1 MNDIF
6 CGLKLTH
13 DGCMAVIRKNELI
26 FSIEAEKLENRPRYS
41 PLNTWR
47 DLVAVLDGQGL
58 RPDDLTSVAV
68 DGWGR
73 TGGADAPT
81 LHVVD
86 DAGNSRS
93 VPVAAYRDQPGT
105 GADPLSRPF
114 EAAALFGDGLV
125 KFRSF
130 SHATDHALASYCSS
144 PFAARN
150 QPALIVVWDGG
161 MAPCLY
167 HYDPAHRTLRPLR
180 WLLDVL
186 GGLYPVFATHLAPFR
201 TGETALD
208 TDVQKL
214 ETVILPVSGKAMA
227 YAALGAPDDEAMAVM
242 AATSAAH
249 RPADLVRMYVWSRTV
264 LRELAPRKLSDAT
277 LIASLQKYLGDLLA
291 ESLGRFLTEHQEFR
305 RTPLCLSGGCA
316 LNIKWNA
323 RIRDSGLFP
332 DVWVPPFPN
341 DAGSAIGAACA
352 EMIDRTGRSD
362 LHWSVFAG
370 PEVPPAGDLPAGWAS
385 RPCTLDELA
394 ELLAVEGEPVVV
406 LTGRAE
412 IGPRALGHRSI
423 IAPATDAGMRDRLND
438 LKQRAYYRPVAP
450 ICLQESAPEV
460 FSPGTRDPHMLFE
473 HQVRPQ
479 WRDRIPAVVHIDASA
494 RLQTVGPDNPAMYEL
509 LLGYQRRTGIP
520 VLCNTSAN
528 LNGSGFFP
536 DVASALRWGKVRY
549 VWSEGTLLHSSAGR
563 FSAGR
568 SLAGR

>member
-6 CGLKLTH
+6 CGIKLTH
-13 DGCMAVIRKNELI
+13 DGCMAAIKKNELI

-41 PLNTWR
+41 TLNTWS

-58 RPDDLTSVAV
+58 RPDDLTSIAV

-73 TGGADAPT
+73 TRGEDT
-81 LHVVD
+81 HQLHVVD
-86 DAGNSRS
+86 NAGRERP

-105 GADPLSRPF
+105 ATDPLSRPF
-114 EAAALFGDGLV
+114 EAAELFGDKLV

-144 PFAARN
+144 PFAGRGE
-150 QPALIVVWDGG
+150 PALIVVWDGG

-167 HYDPAHRTLRPLR
+167 HYDPARRSLRPLR
-180 WLLDVL
+180 WLLNVL
-186 GGLYPVFATHLAPFR
+186 GGLYPVFATHLEPFR

-208 TDVQKL
+208 TDARKL

-227 YAALGAPDDEAMAVM
+227 YAALGAPDDEAMSVMSAVSGRHKP
-242 AATSAAH
+242 T
-249 RPADLVRMYVWSRTV
+249 DVVRMYLWSRTV
-264 LRELAPRKLSDAT
+264 LRDLAPRNLSDAT
-277 LIASLQKYLGDLLA
+277 LMASLQEYLGDLLV
-291 ESLGRFLTEHQEFR
+291 ESLGQFVTEHEEFR
-305 RTPLCLSGGCA
+305 GTPLCLSGGCA

-323 RIRDSGLFP
+323 RVRNSGLFP

-370 PEVPPAGDLPAGWAS
+370 PEVLPTTELPAGWTS
-385 RPCTLDELA
+385 RPCTLDGLA

-423 IAPATDAGMRDRLND
+423 IAPATDTAMRDKLND
-438 LKQRAYYRPVAP
+438 LKQRAHYRPVAP
-450 ICLQESAPEV
+450 ICLEESAPSV
-460 FSPGTRDPHMLFE
+460 FSPGSRDPYMLFE
-473 HQVRPQ
+473 HQVRPE
-479 WRDRIPAVVHIDASA
+479 WRDRVPAVVHVDGSA
-494 RLQTVGPDNPAMYEL
+494 RLQTVGPDNPAMYQL
-509 LLGYQRRTGIP
+509 LVAYQRRTGVP

-528 LNGSGFFP
+528 FNGSGFFP
-536 DVASALRWGKVRY
+536 DVASAARWGRTRY
-549 VWSEGTLLHSSAGR
+549 VWSEGTLFHTTAGR
-563 FSAGR
+563 
-568 SLAGR
+568 